1 MLTRREFLFTTA
13 AGVAAS
19 RAQADPFA
27 ADAFAADP
35 DLLIARGRV
44 IDPSQRIDCV
54 ADVAVRGGRIV
65 AVKTNIAV
73 SGSVETIDAS
83 GKLVVPGLID
93 IHMHAADPAL
103 TPARC
108 LRTGVTTLV
117 DGGSRGADNIE
128 DLVGIAGSAPNR
140 VRVLLNL
147 ARRGNDP
154 AGELLNLDNADVGAA
169 RRAIERHRDLVVGVK
184 ARMSRNLA
192 GDHDLEAVRRA
203 RDVAAPFG
211 LPVMLHVG
219 DSVSPLPAIV
229 ALLKRGDIVTHVYAS
244 PPHGIL
250 DDRGVVL
257 PEIREARRRGVLFD
271 VGYGRTGHITWAVAQ
286 RALEQDFLPDTIS
299 TDLTA
304 AGLTDRV
311 FDFPT
316 VLSNFLV
323 LGLTLEQVI
332 ARATINAARAIKPF
346 NQLGTLKVGA
356 PADVTVLELREGD
369 FDFVD
374 NDNTKRTG
382 RQKLVP
388 YAVVAGGKR
397 FR

>member
-1 MLTRREFLFTTA
+1 VPALF
-13 AGVAAS
+13 S
-19 RAQADPFA
+19 
-27 ADAFAADP
+27 ADP

-44 IDPSQRIDCV
+44 IDPARHFDRV
-54 ADVAVRGGRIV
+54 ADVAVRDGRIV
-65 AVKTNIAV
+65 AVQPNIAV
-73 SGSVETIDAS
+73 PGTVETIDAS

-93 IHMHAADPAL
+93 IHMHVADAAL

-108 LRTGVTTLV
+108 LATGVTTLI
-117 DGGSRGADNIE
+117 DAGSRGADNIE
-128 DLVGIAGSAPNR
+128 DLVGVAGSAPNR

-147 ARRGNDP
+147 ARGGNDP

-169 RRAIERHRDLVVGVK
+169 RRAIERHGDIVVGVK
-184 ARMSRNLA
+184 ARLSRNLA
-192 GDHDLEAVRRA
+192 ADHDLEAVRRA

-219 DSVSPLPAIV
+219 DTSSPLPAIV

-244 PPHGIL
+244 PHGIL
-250 DDRGVVL
+250 DEKGLVL

-271 VGYGRTGHITWAVAQ
+271 VGNGRLGHITWDVAQ
-286 RALEQDFLPDTIS
+286 RAIDQDFLPDTIS
-299 TDLTA
+299 TDLTV

-316 VLSNFLV
+316 VLSKFLV

-332 ARATINAARAIKPF
+332 ARATINASRVISQF
-346 NQLGTLKVGA
+346 RRLGTLNVGA
-356 PADVTVLELREGD
+356 PADVAVLELREGD
-369 FDFVD
+369 FEYVD
-374 NDNTKRTG
+374 NDNAKRSG

-388 YAVVAGGKR
+388 YAVIAGGKR
-397 FR
+397 FS